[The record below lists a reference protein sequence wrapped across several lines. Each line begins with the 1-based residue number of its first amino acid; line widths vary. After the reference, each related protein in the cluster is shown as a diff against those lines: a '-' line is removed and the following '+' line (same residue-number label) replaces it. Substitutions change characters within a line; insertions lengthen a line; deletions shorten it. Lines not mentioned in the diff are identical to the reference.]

1 MTTNDIK
8 GWLPLA
14 AILGG
19 FLIQWG
25 ALSGRVAAQQ
35 SELNAARQESSNSM
49 KLLTEVATSVR
60 AIDGRLTDLHRDVR
74 ELRLRSYASFR
85 PVAPTHQGP

>member
-1 MTTNDIK
+1 MTSNDIK

-14 AILGG
+14 ALLGG

-35 SELNAARQESSNSM
+35 SELTAARQDSSAQL
-49 KLLTEVATSVR
+49 KLLTEVSTSIR
-60 AIDGRLTDLHRDVR
+60 ALDGRLTDLHRDVR
-74 ELRLRSYASFR
+74 ELRLRSYGTYR
-85 PVAPTHQGP
+85 PSEPQPRGP